1 MTVIMNDNFINNEI
15 DNVLK
20 NSEINGEIIVNDIQ
34 EVNEVNTDNDEYD
47 FYTIQI
53 MNYYNYNKVM
63 NDMNDTISILMK
75 HPYLLYLY
83 VLFIDFMNNVL
94 DNLILFKL
102 FVEKNLHEIIKIYIK
117 TNNIENIYLI
127 SNTKF
132 LLINNINKLNKE
144 IFEEMFEKNE
154 CELNDESCI
163 LIKYKYEGNKYRLYI
178 NYKDIQDNIYE
189 FPLNIEKQQE
199 ELDKKYN
206 RNIILFFKNECNEIK
221 EAIINDIDIKDI
233 IEECN
238 GPFYDFGLIHNHKI
252 YVKNINKELGI
263 GEHEF
268 QNLEIKYKNF
278 YMDEDEMLLVDHI
291 INITNS
297 TNYIQSEIINK
308 KINK

>member
-144 IFEEMFEKNE
+144 IFEEIFENNK

-163 LIKYKYEGNKYRLYI
+163 LIKYKYEGKNYRLYI
-178 NYKDIQDNIYE
+178 NYKDIQNNIYE

-206 RNIILFFKNECNEIK
+206 RNILLFFKNECNEIK
-221 EAIINDIDIKDI
+221 EATINDIDIKDI

-252 YVKNINKELGI
+252 YIYCLIKELGLRLD
-263 GEHEF
+263 EF
-268 QNLEIKYKNF
+268 NDLKIKYTNF
-278 YMDEDEMLLVDHI
+278 YMDEDEMVLVDHI
-291 INITNS
+291 INISDTND
-297 TNYIQSEIINK
+297 YIQSEIINK
-308 KINK
+308 KLN